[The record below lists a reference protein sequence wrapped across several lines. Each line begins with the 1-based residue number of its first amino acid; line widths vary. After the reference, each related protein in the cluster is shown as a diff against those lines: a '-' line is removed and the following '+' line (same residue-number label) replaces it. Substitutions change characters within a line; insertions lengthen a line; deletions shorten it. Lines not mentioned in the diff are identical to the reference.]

1 MKFGQIIEYNITNI
15 FFVKELYTK
24 KRWKSSP
31 KHFSIKSK
39 LSISLDEPSEILNS
53 LYLLCAQAEDYQST
67 C

>member
-15 FFVKELYTK
+15 FFVKKLYAK
-24 KRWKSSP
+24 GGGESSP

-39 LSISLDEPSEILNS
+39 MSISLDEPSEILNS
-53 LYLLCAQAEDYQST
+53 LYLLPKCMLKLK